1 MLLLR
6 KFRWPIVIF
15 LIGLVVKLFG
25 AWGKITHQQFADTAL
40 TVGFFVQMAAVFIT
54 LFVVVGMLFT
64 RPKKENNPT

>member
-25 AWGKITHQQFADTAL
+25 AWAKITHQEYADTAL
-40 TVGFFVQMAAVFIT
+40 TVGFFVQMGAVFIT
-54 LFVVVGMLFT
+54 LFMVIGLLFT
-64 RPKKENNPT
+64 RQKNESHKA